1 MQFHNF
7 FSTDS
12 PKAIKSRKYGYL
24 NAINYM
30 APADTAG
37 VGNLCPH
44 ASAGCKALCLG
55 WFSGQAGIAKDG
67 QLNNARRSRIAKAK
81 LFMSDRPTFMAEM
94 VQSIAKAQAKA
105 TREGLKLCVRLNGAT
120 DIGWEGIGDTFGW
133 NIFRKFPNVQ
143 FVDYTKNLKR
153 MLAFCEGKM
162 PSNYH
167 LTFSRSETNWNDCI
181 DVMNAGGN
189 VAVVMDEKRKE
200 LALLDG
206 AFSGSTVIDGDDH
219 DLRHLDEAPR
229 IPMTRKGLVIAL
241 SPKGRKAAADTSGFV
256 VRS

>member
-1 MQFHNF
+1 MQFPNF

-44 ASAGCKALCLG
+44 ASVGCKALCLG
-55 WFSGQAGIAKDG
+55 WFSGRAGMVKND
-67 QLNNARRSRIAKAK
+67 QLNDARRSRIAKAK
-81 LFMSDRPTFMAEM
+81 LFMSDRNQFVHEM
-94 VQSIAKAQAKA
+94 VWGIERAQRKAAKD
-105 TREGLKLCVRLNGAT
+105 GLKLCIRLNGAT
-120 DIGWEGIGDTFGW
+120 DIGWEGIKLAEYSVFHH
-133 NIFRKFPNVQ
+133 FPHVQ

-167 LTFSRSETNWNDCI
+167 LTFSRSETNEDECRR
-181 DVMNAGGN
+181 VLAAGGN
-189 VAVVMDEKRKE
+189 VAVVFAGIKPTSFM
-200 LALLDG
+200 
-206 AFSGSTVIDGDDH
+206 GSPVVDGDQH
-219 DLRHLDEAPR
+219 DLRHADPSGPDGF
-229 IPMTRKGLVIAL
+229 IIAL

-256 VRS
+256 VR

>member
-1 MQFHNF
+1 MQFPNF

-44 ASAGCKALCLG
+44 ASVGCKALCLG
-55 WFSGQAGIAKDG
+55 WFSGQADMVKDG
-67 QLNNARRSRIAKAK
+67 QLNDARRSRIAKAK
-81 LFMSDRPTFMAEM
+81 LFMSDRKAFIDEM
-94 VQSIAKAQAKA
+94 WKGLWRAKTKSV
-105 TREGLKLCVRLNGAT
+105 REGLKLCVRLNGAT
-120 DIGWEGIGDTFGW
+120 DIAWEKLEPQLFSANPDI
-133 NIFRKFPNVQ
+133 Q

-153 MLAFCEGKM
+153 MLAFCDGKM

-167 LTFSRSETNWNDCI
+167 LTFSRSETNEKDCLR
-181 DVMNAGGN
+181 VLEEGGN
-189 VAVVMDEKRKE
+189 VAIVFSQEKKDAVLMHTWKE
-200 LALLDG
+200 YR
-206 AFSGSTVIDGDDH
+206 VIDGDEH
-219 DLRHLDEAPR
+219 DLRHLDHIGR
-229 IPMTRKGLVIAL
+229 IGAVIAL

-256 VRS
+256 VR